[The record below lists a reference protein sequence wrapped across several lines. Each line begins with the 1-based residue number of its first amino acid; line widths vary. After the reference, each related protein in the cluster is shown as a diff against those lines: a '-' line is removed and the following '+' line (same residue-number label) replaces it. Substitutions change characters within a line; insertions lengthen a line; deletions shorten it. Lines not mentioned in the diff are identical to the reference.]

1 MKRWLSILIV
11 VCVLLTA
18 SSVKADDDYDKHK
31 YKGFLDIETFLK
43 HTTSVCV
50 EGDDAE
56 KIGVNELELT
66 DYLRLKVKNN
76 FTDIEFVELNIAEAP
91 GKETGYIRVRVWVLD
106 DSYPVI
112 FRVIVKFNS
121 YYRPLD
127 DAYIIREEESLG
139 YSTRDK
145 VPAIIK
151 KIIGKLVERLAMS
164 FYKVREEG

>member
-1 MKRWLSILIV
+1 M
-11 VCVLLTA
+11 
-18 SSVKADDDYDKHK
+18 
-31 YKGFLDIETFLK
+31 
-43 HTTSVCV
+43 
-50 EGDDAE
+50 
-56 KIGVNELELT
+56 
-66 DYLRLKVKNN
+66 
-76 FTDIEFVELNIAEAP
+76 
-91 GKETGYIRVRVWVLD
+91 
-106 DSYPVI
+106 
-112 FRVIVKFNS
+112 KFNS